1 MKQLRYASPK
11 SQRGISLIE
20 AMIVI
25 GLSTWYM
32 VSAAQLFQAWA
43 NYQIASAQGNKV
55 AKYNSAVASYVTNEP
70 ARLSNLNPPQPFP
83 FGSYSGI
90 GWLQTPPC
98 AGAAGAVMYL
108 PCGFDPFSTVGLTFD
123 TTVAQNGQYILA
135 TTILGPA
142 VTGIGVDRAM
152 GGAIVNAANAYA
164 GSYTANLEQSI
175 GFTRYAIDPDTGI
188 LFAYV
193 DTAIL
198 GQPFLRTDGTNQM
211 TGNLNMGNNSLNN
224 ANAVNSATVNASNT
238 VNAANSVNTSTMN
251 ATNAVNASTMNASS
265 AVNGGT
271 VNATTDLNAGRNVNA
286 NASGVGGNVQ
296 IMGTSITLAESI
308 QGSSYVNNGGF
319 VAKPQCPPE
328 NPTPRIFASQGPFS
342 SGNAQDPIT
351 SVQLSYTDVGTGWQV
366 FITVFTASNP
376 AGQSA
381 DPSSSAMVSVTCG

>member
-1 MKQLRYASPK
+1 MRQLRHASLK
-11 SQRGISLIE
+11 SQRGISLLE

-70 ARLSNLNPPQPFP
+70 ARLSNLNPKQPFQ
-83 FGSYSGI
+83 FGAYSGI
-90 GWLQTPPC
+90 GWLQAPPC
-98 AGAAGAVMYL
+98 AGATGAVMYL

-175 GFTRYAIDPDTGI
+175 GFTRYAIDPDSGI

-198 GQPFLRTDGTNQM
+198 GQPFLRIDGTNQM

-224 ANAVNSATVNASNT
+224 ANGVNAATVTASNT
-238 VNAANSVNTSTMN
+238 VNAANSVNTATLN
-251 ATNAVNASTMNASS
+251 AT
-265 AVNGGT
+265 GT
-271 VNATTDLNAGRNVNA
+271 VNAAADVNAGRNVTA
-286 NASGVGGNVQ
+286 NTAYQGGNVQ
-296 IMGTSITLAESI
+296 IYGTGINLTGRQSAAI
-308 QGSSYVNNGGF
+308 QVQDQDI
-319 VAKPQCPPE
+319 VQKPACPP
-328 NPTPRIFASQGPFS
+328 NAPTAKIAVSDNSFTTGPVAVAINGIKVFALDQGP
-342 SGNAQDPIT
+342 Q
-351 SVQLSYTDVGTGWQV
+351 WQ
-366 FITVFTASNP
+366 IIIYMATEAYPNGISAGSNV
-376 AGQSA
+376 SA
-381 DPSSSAMVSVTCG
+381 IGSTWCE

>member
-123 TTVAQNGQYILA
+123 TTVAQNGQYILT

-188 LFAYV
+188 LFTYV

-251 ATNAVNASTMNASS
+251 AT
-265 AVNGGT
+265 
-271 VNATTDLNAGRNVNA
+271 TDVNAGRNVTA
-286 NASGVGGNVQ
+286 NTANQGGNVQ
-296 IMGTSITLAESI
+296 IYGTSTNLTGRLSAAFQVKDQDIVQKPACPPNQTAKISVSENGFTTGTTAEPISGITVMAMDQGTQWQIVIYMGTKD
-308 QGSSYVNNGGF
+308 YPNG
-319 VAKPQCPPE
+319 
-328 NPTPRIFASQGPFS
+328 T
-342 SGNAQDPIT
+342 
-351 SVQLSYTDVGTGWQV
+351 
-366 FITVFTASNP
+366 P
-376 AGQSA
+376 AGSNVSA
-381 DPSSSAMVSVTCG
+381 TGSTWCE